1 MEVNNFKMKNIILLI
16 CVITALSIQAQK
28 INWNNVGPFPI
39 EEKGGIIFY
48 NIDGEKCSDILYDK
62 DQDDRY
68 IIRDYNLYPV
78 KKNGLWGCINHEGKQ
93 IIPCEYNHQLCPIII
108 EGEVYIPITNR
119 STGLRGVLNA
129 YGKTIIP
136 CEYKDIEIL
145 EYSYPKKYHLLFVQ
159 NVNGKWGAINVKGE
173 IVIPIIYDE
182 PQSGKPSNLGLVFFR
197 KGDKWGG
204 FNENG
209 KNVLPFFFNYSAQ
222 QPMFTK
228 QNVIVQTMDKTWFAC
243 DKNGNKKKLNMDSQ
257 DELYIYPD
265 DNILI
270 AYTPGKGDALFDV
283 ASNKYVSGR
292 FYQIKLGYQRKF
304 VADVETTNGF
314 KSFIINDK
322 GQRIS
327 SNEYDEVHYLDYGY
341 LEVKKDNRYG
351 VIDYKDRIIVPF
363 EYENSND
370 INTLTP
376 NLFVVRKNGKAGIV
390 NLNNQI
396 VLDFLYDGIAF
407 DEKTKLIE
415 ITKDNKYNFLDNK
428 WNLGTS
434 WVNDRLNREIE
445 KYHYLYSIEK
455 SDVDENI
462 PYNSTKNYDTYVVII
477 ANENYDESNISKV
490 QFANNDGKSFHDYC
504 TNTLGIP
511 LKNIKYIEDATFNQ
525 IRYSINWIS
534 NIVKVQEKQPNII
547 FYYSGHGVPDETS
560 RNAFLLPSDGL
571 ANDSQSGYSLDL
583 LYKQL
588 GELHTNKTI
597 VFLDACF
604 SGTTREGKMIS
615 MDSKGVAIKS
625 RPVQPKGNMV
635 VLSAA
640 QGDETAYP
648 YKKMKHGMFTYF
660 LLKKLQETKGD
671 ASLGDLES
679 YINKQVRQNSVV
691 ENGKIQTP
699 TVSVSDKMSLIWKSL
714 KLK

>member
-1 MEVNNFKMKNIILLI
+1 MKNIILLI

-93 IIPCEYNHQLCPIII
+93 IIPCEYNHELCPIII
-108 EGEVYIPITNR
+108 EGEVYIPVTNR
-119 STGLRGVLNA
+119 STGLWGILNA

-136 CEYKDIEIL
+136 CEYKEIKKL
-145 EYSYPKKYHLLFVQ
+145 EYSYPKMYHLLFVQ

-204 FNENG
+204 FNEDG
-209 KNVLPFFFNYSAQ
+209 KNVLPFIFNYSAQ

-228 QNVIVQTMDKTWFAC
+228 QNVIVQTTNKTWFAC

-257 DELYIYPD
+257 DDLYIYPD

-270 AYTPGKGDALFDV
+270 AHTPGKGDALFDV

-292 FYQIKLGYQRKF
+292 FYQIALGYQRKF
-304 VADVETTNGF
+304 VAQIETTNGY
-314 KSFIINDK
+314 KAFIINDK

-327 SNEYDEVHYLDYGY
+327 SHEYDEIHYLDYGY
-341 LEVKKDNRYG
+341 IEVKKDGKYG
-351 VIDYKDRIIVPF
+351 VIDYNDRIIIPF
-363 EYENSND
+363 EYENFND

-376 NLFVVRKNGKAGIV
+376 NLFSVRRNGREGVVNS
-390 NLNNQI
+390 NNQN
-396 VLDFLYDGIAF
+396 VVDFLYDGIAF

-455 SDVDENI
+455 SEVDENI

-560 RNAFLLPSDGL
+560 RNAYLLPSDGL

-604 SGTTREGKMIS
+604 SGTTREGEMIS
-615 MDSKGVAIKS
+615 MDSKGVTIKS

>member
-93 IIPCEYNHQLCPIII
+93 IIPCEYNHELCPIII

-159 NVNGKWGAINVKGE
+159 NVNGKWGAINAKGE

-209 KNVLPFFFNYSAQ
+209 KNVLPFIFNYSAQ

-351 VIDYKDRIIVPF
+351 VIDYNDRIIVPF

>member
-1 MEVNNFKMKNIILLI
+1 MKNIILLI
-16 CVITALSIQAQK
+16 CVITALSIQAQI

-93 IIPCEYNHQLCPIII
+93 IIPCEYNHELCPIII
-108 EGEVYIPITNR
+108 EGEVYIPVTNR
-119 STGLRGVLNA
+119 STGLWGILNA

-136 CEYKDIEIL
+136 CEYKEIQKL
-145 EYSYPKKYHLLFVQ
+145 EYSYPKMYHLLFVQ
-159 NVNGKWGAINVKGE
+159 NVNGKWGAINVKGK

-204 FNENG
+204 FNEDG
-209 KNVLPFFFNYSAQ
+209 KNVLPFIFNYSAQ

-228 QNVIVQTMDKTWFAC
+228 QNVIVQTIDKTWFAC
-243 DKNGNKKKLNMDSQ
+243 DKNGKKKKLNIDCQ
-257 DELYIYPD
+257 DDLGIYPD

-270 AYTPGKGDALFDV
+270 AHTPGKGDALFDV

-304 VADVETTNGF
+304 VAEIKTTNGY

-327 SNEYDEVHYLDYGY
+327 SHEYDETHYLDYGY
-341 LEVKKDNRYG
+341 IEVKKDGKYG
-351 VIDYKDRIIVPF
+351 VIDYNDRIIIPF
-363 EYENSND
+363 EYENFSD

-376 NLFVVRKNGKAGIV
+376 NLFTVRRNGREGVVNS
-390 NLNNQI
+390 NNQN
-396 VLDFLYDGIAF
+396 VVDFLYDGIAF

-434 WVNDRLNREIE
+434 WVNDGLNLEIE

-560 RNAFLLPSDGL
+560 RNAYLLPSDGL

>member
-1 MEVNNFKMKNIILLI
+1 MKNIILLI

-209 KNVLPFFFNYSAQ
+209 KNVLPFIFNYSAQ

-351 VIDYKDRIIVPF
+351 VIDYNDRIIVPF

>member
-1 MEVNNFKMKNIILLI
+1 MKNIILLI

-209 KNVLPFFFNYSAQ
+209 KNVLPFIFNYSAQ

-407 DEKTKLIE
+407 DEKTKLME

>member
-1 MEVNNFKMKNIILLI
+1 MKNIILLI

-93 IIPCEYNHQLCPIII
+93 IIPCEYNHELCPIII
-108 EGEVYIPITNR
+108 EGEVYIPVTNR
-119 STGLRGVLNA
+119 STGLWGILNA

-136 CEYKDIEIL
+136 CEYKEIEKL
-145 EYSYPKKYHLLFVQ
+145 EYSYPKMYHLLFVQ

-204 FNENG
+204 FNEDG
-209 KNVLPFFFNYSAQ
+209 KNVLPFIFNYSAQ

-257 DELYIYPD
+257 DELHIYPD

-270 AYTPGKGDALFDV
+270 AHTPGKGNALFDV

-292 FYQIKLGYQRKF
+292 LYQIALEYQRKF
-304 VADVETTNGF
+304 VALIETTNGY
-314 KSFIINDK
+314 KAFIINDK

-327 SNEYDEVHYLDYGY
+327 SHEYDEIHYLDYGY
-341 LEVKKDNRYG
+341 IEVKKDGKYG
-351 VIDYKDRIIVPF
+351 VIDYNDRIIIPF
-363 EYENSND
+363 EYENFND

-376 NLFVVRKNGKAGIV
+376 NLFSVRRNGREGVVNS
-390 NLNNQI
+390 NNQN
-396 VLDFLYDGIAF
+396 VVDFLYDGIAF

-415 ITKDNKYNFLDNK
+415 ITKDKKYNFLDNK

-490 QFANNDGKSFHDYC
+490 QFAKNDGKSFHDYC

-560 RNAFLLPSDGL
+560 RNAYLLPSDGL

-615 MDSKGVAIKS
+615 MDSNGVAIKS

>member
-1 MEVNNFKMKNIILLI
+1 MKNIILLI

-93 IIPCEYNHQLCPIII
+93 IIPCEYNHELCPIII

-145 EYSYPKKYHLLFVQ
+145 EYSYPKMYHLLFVQ

-204 FNENG
+204 FNEDG
-209 KNVLPFFFNYSAQ
+209 KNIFPFIFNYSAQ
-222 QPMFTK
+222 QPNFTK

-257 DELYIYPD
+257 DELHIYPD

-270 AYTPGKGDALFDV
+270 AHTPGKGDALFDV

-292 FYQIKLGYQRKF
+292 FDQIALGYQRKF
-304 VADVETTNGF
+304 VAQIETTNGY
-314 KSFIINDK
+314 KAFIINDK

-327 SNEYDEVHYLDYGY
+327 SHEYDEIHYLDYGY
-341 LEVKKDNRYG
+341 IEVKKDGKYG
-351 VIDYKDRIIVPF
+351 VIDYNDRIIIPF
-363 EYENSND
+363 EYENFND

-376 NLFVVRKNGKAGIV
+376 NLFVVSKNGKAGIV

-396 VLDFLYDGIAF
+396 VLDFLYDGVSI
-407 DEKTKLIE
+407 DKKTKLLE
-415 ITKDNKYNFLDNK
+415 VSNDNKYNFLDDK

-615 MDSKGVAIKS
+615 MDSKGVTIKS

>member
-93 IIPCEYNHQLCPIII
+93 IIPCEYNHELCPIII

-209 KNVLPFFFNYSAQ
+209 KNVLPFIFNYSAQ

-351 VIDYKDRIIVPF
+351 VIDYNDRIIVPF

-415 ITKDNKYNFLDNK
+415 ITKDKKYNFLDNK

-477 ANENYDESNISKV
+477 ANENYDESSISKV

-615 MDSKGVAIKS
+615 MDSKGVSIKS

>member
-1 MEVNNFKMKNIILLI
+1 MKNIILLI

-28 INWNNVGPFPI
+28 TNWNNVGPFPI

-93 IIPCEYNHQLCPIII
+93 IIPCEYNHELCPIII

-204 FNENG
+204 FNEDG
-209 KNVLPFFFNYSAQ
+209 KNVLPFIFNYSAQ

-228 QNVIVQTMDKTWFAC
+228 QNVIVQTMDKTWYAC

-257 DELYIYPD
+257 DKLYIYPD

-292 FYQIKLGYQRKF
+292 FYQIKLEYQRKF

-327 SNEYDEVHYLDYGY
+327 SNEYDEVDYLDYGY

-351 VIDYKDRIIVPF
+351 VIDYNDRIIVPF

-396 VLDFLYDGIAF
+396 VLDFLYDGVSI
-407 DEKTKLIE
+407 DEKTKLLE
-415 ITKDNKYNFLDNK
+415 VSNDNKYIFLDDK
-428 WNLGTS
+428 WNLAIS
-434 WVNDRLNREIE
+434 WVNVNDELNYEIE

-462 PYNSTKNYDTYVVII
+462 PYNSIKNNDTYVVII

-490 QFANNDGKSFHDYC
+490 QFAKNDGKSFHDYC

>member
-1 MEVNNFKMKNIILLI
+1 M
-16 CVITALSIQAQK
+16 
-28 INWNNVGPFPI
+28 
-39 EEKGGIIFY
+39 
-48 NIDGEKCSDILYDK
+48 
-62 DQDDRY
+62 
-68 IIRDYNLYPV
+68 
-78 KKNGLWGCINHEGKQ
+78 GCINHEGKQ
-93 IIPCEYNHQLCPIII
+93 IIPCEYNHELCPIII

-209 KNVLPFFFNYSAQ
+209 KNVLPFIFNYSAQ

-351 VIDYKDRIIVPF
+351 VIDYNDRIIVPF

-415 ITKDNKYNFLDNK
+415 ITKDKKYNFLDNK

-615 MDSKGVAIKS
+615 MDSKGVSIKS

>member
-1 MEVNNFKMKNIILLI
+1 MKNIILLI

>member
-1 MEVNNFKMKNIILLI
+1 
-16 CVITALSIQAQK
+16 
-28 INWNNVGPFPI
+28 
-39 EEKGGIIFY
+39 
-48 NIDGEKCSDILYDK
+48 
-62 DQDDRY
+62 
-68 IIRDYNLYPV
+68 
-78 KKNGLWGCINHEGKQ
+78 
-93 IIPCEYNHQLCPIII
+93 
-108 EGEVYIPITNR
+108 
-119 STGLRGVLNA
+119 
-129 YGKTIIP
+129 
-136 CEYKDIEIL
+136 
-145 EYSYPKKYHLLFVQ
+145 
-159 NVNGKWGAINVKGE
+159 
-173 IVIPIIYDE
+173 
-182 PQSGKPSNLGLVFFR
+182 
-197 KGDKWGG
+197 
-204 FNENG
+204 
-209 KNVLPFFFNYSAQ
+209 
-222 QPMFTK
+222 
-228 QNVIVQTMDKTWFAC
+228 MDKTWFAC

-257 DELYIYPD
+257 DKLYIYPD

-292 FYQIKLGYQRKF
+292 FYQIKLEYQRKF

-327 SNEYDEVHYLDYGY
+327 SNEYDEVDYLDYGY

-351 VIDYKDRIIVPF
+351 VIDYNDRIIVPF

-396 VLDFLYDGIAF
+396 VLDFLYDGVSI
-407 DEKTKLIE
+407 DEKTKLLE
-415 ITKDNKYNFLDNK
+415 VSNDNKYNFLDDK
-428 WNLGTS
+428 WNLAIS
-434 WVNDRLNREIE
+434 WVNVNDELNYEIE

-462 PYNSTKNYDTYVVII
+462 PYNSIKNNDTYVVII

-490 QFANNDGKSFHDYC
+490 QFAKNDGKSFHDYC

>member
-1 MEVNNFKMKNIILLI
+1 M
-16 CVITALSIQAQK
+16 
-28 INWNNVGPFPI
+28 
-39 EEKGGIIFY
+39 
-48 NIDGEKCSDILYDK
+48 
-62 DQDDRY
+62 
-68 IIRDYNLYPV
+68 
-78 KKNGLWGCINHEGKQ
+78 WGCINHEGKQ
-93 IIPCEYNHQLCPIII
+93 IIPCEYNHELCPIII

-204 FNENG
+204 FNEDG
-209 KNVLPFFFNYSAQ
+209 KNVLPFIFNYSAQ

-257 DELYIYPD
+257 EEFYIYPD

-292 FYQIKLGYQRKF
+292 FYQIALGYQRKF
-304 VADVETTNGF
+304 VALTNTTNGY
-314 KSFIINDK
+314 KAFIINDK

-327 SNEYDEVHYLDYGY
+327 SHEYDEIHYLDYGY
-341 LEVKKDNRYG
+341 IEVKKDNRYG
-351 VIDYKDRIIVPF
+351 VIDYNDRIIVPF

-490 QFANNDGKSFHDYC
+490 QFAKNDGKSFHDYC

-560 RNAFLLPSDGL
+560 RNAYLLPSDGL

-699 TVSVSDKMSLIWKSL
+699 TVSVSDKMSLIWKSI

>member
-1 MEVNNFKMKNIILLI
+1 MKNIILLI

-93 IIPCEYNHQLCPIII
+93 IIPCEYNHELCPIII

-145 EYSYPKKYHLLFVQ
+145 EYSYPKMYHLLFVQ

-204 FNENG
+204 FNEDG
-209 KNVLPFFFNYSAQ
+209 KNIFPFIFNYSAQ
-222 QPMFTK
+222 QPNFTK

-257 DELYIYPD
+257 DELHIYPD

-270 AYTPGKGDALFDV
+270 AHTPGKGDALFDV

-292 FYQIKLGYQRKF
+292 FDQIALGYQRKF
-304 VADVETTNGF
+304 VAQIETTNGY
-314 KSFIINDK
+314 KAFIINDK

-327 SNEYDEVHYLDYGY
+327 SHEYDEIHYLDYGY
-341 LEVKKDNRYG
+341 IEVKKDGKYG
-351 VIDYKDRIIVPF
+351 VIDYNDRIIIPF
-363 EYENSND
+363 EYENFND

-376 NLFVVRKNGKAGIV
+376 NLFVVSKNGNAGIV

-396 VLDFLYDGIAF
+396 VLDFLYDGVSI
-407 DEKTKLIE
+407 DKKTKLLE
-415 ITKDNKYNFLDNK
+415 VSNDNKYNFLDDK

-615 MDSKGVAIKS
+615 MDSKGVTIKS

>member
-1 MEVNNFKMKNIILLI
+1 MKNIILLI

-209 KNVLPFFFNYSAQ
+209 KNVLPFIFNYSAQ

>member
-1 MEVNNFKMKNIILLI
+1 MKNIILLI

-93 IIPCEYNHQLCPIII
+93 IIPCEYNHELCPIII

-209 KNVLPFFFNYSAQ
+209 KNVLPFIFNYSAQ

-351 VIDYKDRIIVPF
+351 VIDYNDRIIVPF

-415 ITKDNKYNFLDNK
+415 ITKDKKYNFLDNK

-615 MDSKGVAIKS
+615 MDSKGVSIKS

>member
-1 MEVNNFKMKNIILLI
+1 MKNIILLI

-93 IIPCEYNHQLCPIII
+93 IIPCEYNHELCPIII

-159 NVNGKWGAINVKGE
+159 NVNGKWGAINAKGE

-209 KNVLPFFFNYSAQ
+209 KNVLPFIFNYSAQ
-222 QPMFTK
+222 QPMFTN
-228 QNVIVQTMDKTWFAC
+228 QSVIVQTTNKTWFAC
-243 DKNGNKKKLNMDSQ
+243 DKNGNKKKLNIDSQ
-257 DELYIYPD
+257 DAFNIYPD

-270 AYTPGKGDALFDV
+270 AHTPGKGDALFDV

-292 FYQIKLGYQRKF
+292 FYQIALGYQRKF
-304 VADVETTNGF
+304 VALIETTNGY
-314 KSFIINDK
+314 KAFIINDK

-327 SNEYDEVHYLDYGY
+327 SHEYDEIHYLHYGY
-341 LEVKKDNRYG
+341 IEVKKDGKYG
-351 VIDYKDRIIVPF
+351 VIDYNDRIIIPF
-363 EYENSND
+363 EYENFND

-376 NLFVVRKNGKAGIV
+376 NLFSVRRNGREGVVNS
-390 NLNNQI
+390 NNQN
-396 VLDFLYDGIAF
+396 VVDFLYDGIAF

-525 IRYSINWIS
+525 IRCSINWIS

-615 MDSKGVAIKS
+615 MDSKGVTIKS
-625 RPVQPKGNMV
+625 RPVQPKGTMV

>member
-1 MEVNNFKMKNIILLI
+1 MKNIILLI

-93 IIPCEYNHQLCPIII
+93 IIPCEYNHELCPIII

-145 EYSYPKKYHLLFVQ
+145 EYSYPKMYHLLFVQ

-204 FNENG
+204 FNEDG
-209 KNVLPFFFNYSAQ
+209 KNIFPFIFNYSAQ
-222 QPMFTK
+222 QPNFTK

-257 DELYIYPD
+257 DELHIYPD

-270 AYTPGKGDALFDV
+270 AHTPGKGDALFDV

-292 FYQIKLGYQRKF
+292 FDQIALGYQRKF
-304 VADVETTNGF
+304 VAQIETTNGY
-314 KSFIINDK
+314 KAFIINDK

-327 SNEYDEVHYLDYGY
+327 SHEYDEIHYLDYGY
-341 LEVKKDNRYG
+341 IEVKKDGKYG
-351 VIDYKDRIIVPF
+351 VIDYNDRIIIPF
-363 EYENSND
+363 EYENFND

-376 NLFVVRKNGKAGIV
+376 NLFVVSKNGKAGIV

-396 VLDFLYDGIAF
+396 VLDFLYDGVSI
-407 DEKTKLIE
+407 DKKTKLLE
-415 ITKDNKYNFLDNK
+415 VSNDNKYNFLDDK

-534 NIVKVQEKQPNII
+534 NIVKVQEKHPNII

-560 RNAFLLPSDGL
+560 RNAYLLPSDGL

-625 RPVQPKGNMV
+625 RPGQPKGNMV

>member
-1 MEVNNFKMKNIILLI
+1 MKNIILLI

-209 KNVLPFFFNYSAQ
+209 KNVLPFIFNYSAQ

-351 VIDYKDRIIVPF
+351 VIDYNDRIIVPF

-615 MDSKGVAIKS
+615 MDSKGVSIKS

>member
-209 KNVLPFFFNYSAQ
+209 KNVLPFIFNYSAQ

-351 VIDYKDRIIVPF
+351 VIDYNDRIIVPF

>member
-1 MEVNNFKMKNIILLI
+1 MKNIILLI

-93 IIPCEYNHQLCPIII
+93 IIPCEYNHELCPIII

-204 FNENG
+204 FNEDG
-209 KNVLPFFFNYSAQ
+209 KNVLPFIFNYSAQ

-292 FYQIKLGYQRKF
+292 FYQIALGYQRKF
-304 VADVETTNGF
+304 VALIETTNGY
-314 KSFIINDK
+314 KAFIINDK

-327 SNEYDEVHYLDYGY
+327 SHEYDEIHYLDYGY
-341 LEVKKDNRYG
+341 IEVKKDGKYG
-351 VIDYKDRIIVPF
+351 VIDYNDRIIIPF
-363 EYENSND
+363 EYENFND

-376 NLFVVRKNGKAGIV
+376 NLFSVRRNGREGVVNS
-390 NLNNQI
+390 NNQN
-396 VLDFLYDGIAF
+396 VVDFLYDGIAF

>member
-1 MEVNNFKMKNIILLI
+1 MKNIILLI

-209 KNVLPFFFNYSAQ
+209 KNVLPFIFNYSAQ

-525 IRYSINWIS
+525 IRYSINRIS

>member
-1 MEVNNFKMKNIILLI
+1 MKNIILLI

-93 IIPCEYNHQLCPIII
+93 IIPCEYNHELCPIII

-209 KNVLPFFFNYSAQ
+209 KNVLPFIFNYSAQ

-228 QNVIVQTMDKTWFAC
+228 QNVIVQTMDKTWLAC

-257 DELYIYPD
+257 DELHIYPD

-270 AYTPGKGDALFDV
+270 ANTPGKGEALFDV

-292 FYQIKLGYQRKF
+292 FDQIKLEYQRKF

-327 SNEYDEVHYLDYGY
+327 SNEYDEVDYLDYGY
-341 LEVKKDNRYG
+341 LEVKKGNICG
-351 VIDYKDRIIVPF
+351 VIDYNDRIIVPF
-363 EYENSND
+363 EYENASD

-376 NLFVVRKNGKAGIV
+376 NLFVVRKNGKEAIV

-396 VLDFLYDGIAF
+396 VLDFLYDYIGI
-407 DEKTKLIE
+407 DNNTKLLEVI
-415 ITKDNKYNFLDNK
+415 KDNKYSFLDLNFD
-428 WNLGTS
+428 LATS
-434 WVNDRLNREIE
+434 WVNDRLNLEVE

-462 PYNSTKNYDTYVVII
+462 PYNSTKNNDTYVVII

-615 MDSKGVAIKS
+615 MDSKGVTIKS

>member
-1 MEVNNFKMKNIILLI
+1 MKNIILLI

-93 IIPCEYNHQLCPIII
+93 IIPCEYNHELCPIII

-173 IVIPIIYDE
+173 IVIPIVYDE

-209 KNVLPFFFNYSAQ
+209 KNVLPFIFNYSAQ

-351 VIDYKDRIIVPF
+351 VIDYNDRIIVPF

>member
-93 IIPCEYNHQLCPIII
+93 IIPCEYNHELCPIII

-159 NVNGKWGAINVKGE
+159 NVNGKWGAINAKGE

-209 KNVLPFFFNYSAQ
+209 KNVLPFIFNYSAQ
-222 QPMFTK
+222 QPMFTN
-228 QNVIVQTMDKTWFAC
+228 QSVIVQTTNKTWFAC
-243 DKNGNKKKLNMDSQ
+243 DKNGNKKKLNIDSQ
-257 DELYIYPD
+257 DAFNIYPD

-270 AYTPGKGDALFDV
+270 AHTPGKGDALFDV

-292 FYQIKLGYQRKF
+292 FYQIALGYQRKF
-304 VADVETTNGF
+304 VALIETTNGY
-314 KSFIINDK
+314 KAFIINDK

-327 SNEYDEVHYLDYGY
+327 SHEYDEIHYLHYGY
-341 LEVKKDNRYG
+341 IEVKKDGKYG
-351 VIDYKDRIIVPF
+351 VIDYNDRIIIPF
-363 EYENSND
+363 EYENFND

-376 NLFVVRKNGKAGIV
+376 NLFSVRRNGREGVVNS
-390 NLNNQI
+390 NNQN
-396 VLDFLYDGIAF
+396 VVDFLYDGIAF

-462 PYNSTKNYDTYVVII
+462 PYNSTKNYDTYVIII

-588 GELHTNKTI
+588 GDLHTNKTI

-615 MDSKGVAIKS
+615 MDSKGVTIKS

>member
-48 NIDGEKCSDILYDK
+48 NIDGEKCSDFLYDK

-209 KNVLPFFFNYSAQ
+209 KNVLPFIFNYSAQ